1 MLKSTGKITY
11 VPQSQKLVFF
21 GTWERSQ
28 VVCLFIH
35 IEQNL
40 QSHSYI
46 FVFFFFLLFFTDF
59 ENWEYSKYTFT
70 PLHSFIIYTYIQEK
84 CKSFFAVFFFFCF
97 VLNFVLK
104 SSAGCVTVC
113 FHQMDVPWEGSI
125 ASGMTP
131 PGTDWNDIGIGVFTG
146 LWRNSPPFGDLCL
159 HCMEGMV
166 AELLRGSG
174 RLLPEAAVSVLLA
187 PWVVCSGKKVVTE
200 SCVFWYSRTGSR
212 VWAGCMPPISKAEIS
227 MDAGEICL
235 WAMSSSIKLFMR
247 LWTCSRFTS
256 LS

>member
-46 FVFFFFLLFFTDF
+46 FVFFFFCFLLTSKIGNIQNTLLPHFILSLFTLIYKKNVRVSLLF
-59 ENWEYSKYTFT
+59 
-70 PLHSFIIYTYIQEK
+70 
-84 CKSFFAVFFFFCF
+84 FFFFCF